1 MKNIIELQVDKA
13 LTGLAGYDYGKKIYN
28 EQVKCNIDFTKGITV
43 IFPNNI
49 QRIAS
54 SFVQG
59 FFEDFVKQIGLSGI
73 EKNVTIEASSEKLK
87 NSIIRNLL

>member
-1 MKNIIELQVDKA
+1 MKNIIELQIDKA
-13 LTGLAGYDYGKKIYN
+13 LTGLAGYDYGKKVYD
-28 EQVKCNIDFTKGITV
+28 EQVKCNIDFTKAITV
-43 IFPNNI
+43 IFPDNI

-73 EKNVTIEASSEKLK
+73 ENNVTIKASSEKLIC
-87 NSIIRNLL
+87 SIMNNLL